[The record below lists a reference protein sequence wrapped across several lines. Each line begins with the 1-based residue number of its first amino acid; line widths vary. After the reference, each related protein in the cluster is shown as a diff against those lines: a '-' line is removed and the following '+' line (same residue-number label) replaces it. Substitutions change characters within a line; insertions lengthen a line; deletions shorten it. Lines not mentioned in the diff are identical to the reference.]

1 MGHFKTLYIKEN
13 TTLDE
18 LLSKHKDLSN
28 YLDLE
33 FARKYCDCC
42 GEEKPTIQDVCD
54 YCGLIGN
61 TFKATTGIKS
71 KYGNKEDDS
80 YMIVNLQDMKDEYLD
95 IIHDRVWAVA
105 ISKKVGRK
113 NHDEYIE
120 YQHEVSAY
128 LDKIKRREIKGVAV
142 LIDCHE

>member
-13 TTLDE
+13 TTLDD
-18 LLSKHKDLSN
+18 LLNKHKDLSN

-42 GEEKPTIQDVCD
+42 GEENPTIQDICD

-61 TFKATTGIKS
+61 TFNATTGVKS
-71 KYGNKEDDS
+71 KYGKQEDDS

-95 IIHDRVWAVA
+95 IIHDRVWSIATN
-105 ISKKVGRK
+105 KKVGRK
-113 NHDEYIE
+113 TQDYYTER
-120 YQHEVSAY
+120 QSEVAEY
-128 LDKIKRREIKGVAV
+128 LDRIKKREIKGVAV
-142 LIDCHE
+142 LIDCHW